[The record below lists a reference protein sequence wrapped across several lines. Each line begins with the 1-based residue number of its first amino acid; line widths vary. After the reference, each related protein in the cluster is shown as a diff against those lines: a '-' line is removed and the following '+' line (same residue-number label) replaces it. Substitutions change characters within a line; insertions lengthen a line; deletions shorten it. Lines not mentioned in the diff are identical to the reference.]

1 MRFVLALIFCAGC
14 CFQACS
20 QKQLLLLKRGKIIHV
35 YQPGETIRLK
45 MKGDDNITRSYVN
58 NILEY
63 AVVLHQDTIPFIKI
77 ERLYISEPS
86 VINKIGGMLTVGGG
100 GLFAIDQVNQLIQGN
115 GLNLDQDIS
124 TVSLVSVGVGLP
136 MMLIRKKSQKLR
148 YPYKLFMVKQGDPL
162 YQR

>member
-1 MRFVLALIFCAGC
+1 
-14 CFQACS
+14 
-20 QKQLLLLKRGKIIHV
+20 
-35 YQPGETIRLK
+35 

-124 TVSLVSVGVGLP
+124 TVSLISVGVGLP
-136 MMLIRKKSQKLR
+136 MMLIRKKSQRLR
-148 YPYKLFMVKQGDPL
+148 YPYKLLMVKLGDPL